1 MPDNTL
7 SRDDGWKAFRIQ
19 GVLDFSLI
27 GILSRITTLLADNK
41 IGVFAIS
48 TYNTDYILTKKENF
62 EDTLQVLSMGM
73 SFQEAIELY
82 RGIYHRFEKVEGKPW
97 GVNGAMIELSKQVG
111 DLSKCIM
118 LKEEYYAYK
127 GERPVGLEKNIGN
140 ELADIFGQLIRIADC
155 YGIDLEEAHA
165 AAREEEDRDLKSR
178 GV

>member
-1 MPDNTL
+1 
-7 SRDDGWKAFRIQ
+7 
-19 GVLDFSLI
+19 
-27 GILSRITTLLADNK
+27 
-41 IGVFAIS
+41 
-48 TYNTDYILTKKENF
+48 
-62 EDTLQVLSMGM
+62 MGM

-155 YGIDLEEAHA
+155 YGIDLEEVHA